1 MRTNPIRV
9 LLVEDDLDVA
19 AGIGDF
25 LAAYEVDVDFAYSA
39 AQARALLLD
48 VAVDLIVIDVS
59 LPGEDGISLCRD
71 LKFAQGLR
79 QPAIFLTARGELVD
93 KLLGFEAGAVDY
105 LVKPFSPA
113 ELLARIRAIS
123 AYASGTDGTVIQAE
137 GYRLDTQRGLLL
149 RGERS
154 LALQATALTLMRRL
168 MQAYPGTVSRQTL
181 CEGLWGGDAPDSDP
195 LRTHIYQVR
204 QALLECFGEA
214 PIITMRGLGY
224 RFGSSS

>member
-1 MRTNPIRV
+1 MRNHAIRV

-25 LAAYEVDVDFAYSA
+25 LAAHGVDVDFAYSA

-48 VAVDLIVIDVS
+48 VAVDLVVIDVG

-71 LKFAQGLR
+71 LKSAQGLS

-93 KLLGFEAGAVDY
+93 RLRGFEAGAVDY
-105 LVKPFSPA
+105 LVKPLAPA

-123 AYASGTDGTVIQAE
+123 TYACRADGAVLQAA

-149 RGERS
+149 HGERS
-154 LALQATALTLMRRL
+154 LALQATALTLVRRL
-168 MQAYPGTVSRQTL
+168 MQAYPGSVSRQAL
-181 CEGLWGGDAPDSDP
+181 CEGLWGGEAPDSDP
-195 LRTHIYQVR
+195 LRTHIYQLR

-224 RFGSSS
+224 RFGPGP